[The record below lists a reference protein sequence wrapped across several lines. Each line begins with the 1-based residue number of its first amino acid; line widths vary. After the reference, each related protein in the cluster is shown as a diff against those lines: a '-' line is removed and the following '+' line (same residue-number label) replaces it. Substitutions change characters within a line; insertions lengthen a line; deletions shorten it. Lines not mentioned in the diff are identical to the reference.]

1 MRKNTIFRFAREWFT
16 GALVTKWIHFRKI
29 LISPHETLSMV
40 PLFDRRH
47 RIYEEEVPE
56 VIEGL
61 KLRLFKLLE
70 EKTEPEKAELGFRV
84 LYRLMSDKPGRP
96 KYPEFSWEFLDYF
109 LEYHRDKLRAAEPP

>member
-1 MRKNTIFRFAREWFT
+1 
-16 GALVTKWIHFRKI
+16 
-29 LISPHETLSMV
+29 MV
-40 PLFDRRH
+40 PLSERRH

-84 LYRLMSDKPGRP
+84 LYRLMRDKPGRP
-96 KYPEFSWEFLDYF
+96 KYPDFSWDLLYNFIDYYRED
-109 LEYHRDKLRAAEPP
+109 LKVVETSRKP

>member
-1 MRKNTIFRFAREWFT
+1 
-16 GALVTKWIHFRKI
+16 
-29 LISPHETLSMV
+29 MV
-40 PLFDRRH
+40 PLFERRH

-84 LYRLMSDKPGRP
+84 LCRLMRDKPRRP
-96 KYPEFSWEFLDYF
+96 NYPRFSWDLHNFVDDY
-109 LEYHRDKLRAAEPP
+109 RK

>member
-1 MRKNTIFRFAREWFT
+1 
-16 GALVTKWIHFRKI
+16 
-29 LISPHETLSMV
+29 MV
-40 PLFDRRH
+40 PLSERRH

-61 KLRLFKLLE
+61 KLRLLELLE

-96 KYPEFSWEFLDYF
+96 KYPEYSWDFLDYF
-109 LEYHRDKLRAAEPP
+109 LGYHRDKNRVTDTPIG